1 MKNELLK
8 FEEFPFILPSLKKVT
23 NKFEKLLA
31 EFQSASSAKAQL
43 KSIKKIGKFSD
54 EIVNQ
59 MTVIS
64 VRHSIDTRDEQYS
77 KAQDIVDQLSP
88 QIQALFNRYQKALVA
103 SKFRKE
109 LEGKLGSFL
118 FTKTELS
125 LKAFDPSIVT
135 ELQEENKLVS
145 EYEKL
150 LASAQIQF
158 DGKTLNL
165 SQMGKYAESK
175 DRDIRKSS
183 SKEVE
188 QWFGTQ
194 EAKLADIFSKLVVLR
209 TSMAKKLGYRSFTEM
224 AYARMGRTDYTPKD
238 VKNYRDQILEFVVPF
253 VKKNVRKQSRRIG
266 IPSPQFYDLA
276 LTFNDGNPTPKGT
289 TQNLVQA
296 AQKMYNDM
304 GEEIGEFFKQMVDR
318 HLLDLEAKTGKRGGG
333 YMTYFPKYKMPFVFS
348 NFNGTSGDVDVLT
361 HEIGHAFQ
369 GYMSRNIKVNE
380 LRDPTMEEAEIHSMS
395 MEFLATPWMK
405 DFFKEDQSKYLFSHL
420 ESSINFLPYGVTV
433 DEFQHWIYENPNATH
448 EQRCASWRELE
459 EKYTPFKKY
468 KGFPLYE
475 KGIRWMRQMHIYASP
490 FYYID
495 YTLAQVVAFQF
506 LVLATKNRDKAWKKY
521 VKVCASG
528 GKYPFTALLKKFK
541 LKNPFELGTIKKT
554 FRPLKKILASY
565 EAGLNSASA

>member
-1 MKNELLK
+1 MKNEQLK

-31 EFQSASSAKAQL
+31 EFERAESVKAQL

-64 VRHSIDTRDEQYS
+64 VRHSIDTRDEQYT

-88 QIQALFNRYQKALVA
+88 QIQGLFNRYQKALVA
-103 SKFRKE
+103 SKFRAE
-109 LEGKLGSFL
+109 LEQKLGSFV

-125 LKAFDPSIVT
+125 LKAFDPSIIS

-145 EYEKL
+145 EYEKI

-175 DRDIRKSS
+175 DRDVRKAS

-188 QWFGTQ
+188 KWFGTQ
-194 EAKLADIFSKLVVLR
+194 EEKLAEIYSKLVTLR
-209 TSMAKKLGYRSFTEM
+209 TGMAKKLGYASFTEM

-238 VKNYRDQILEFVVPF
+238 VKNYRDQVLEFVVPF

-266 IPSPQFYDLA
+266 IPTPQFYDLA

-289 TQNLVQA
+289 TQDLVQA
-296 AQKMYNDM
+296 AQKMYNEM
-304 GEEIGEFFKQMVDR
+304 GQEIGGFFQQMVDR
-318 HLLDLEAKTGKRGGG
+318 HLLDLEAKPGKRGGG

-395 MEFLATPWMK
+395 MEFLATPWMN
-405 DFFKEDQSKYLFSHL
+405 DFFKEDRNKYLFSHL

-433 DEFQHWIYENPNATH
+433 DEFQHWVYENPSATH
-448 EQRCASWRELE
+448 EQRCAYWRELE
-459 EKYTPFKKY
+459 AKYTAFKKY

-475 KGIRWMRQMHIYASP
+475 KGIRWMRQMHIYSSP

-541 LKNPFELGTIKKT
+541 LKNPFETGAIKKT

-565 EAGLNSASA
+565 EAGLTSVGA